1 MQWIAWSFIPGLH
14 WLTWIHAAIVT
25 KEPWYY
31 VLGGFYALP
40 LLMVG
45 LTRTPSWRL
54 LLYSWIICLVH
65 VQLRR
70 QSIAQ
75 RIAQAAP
82 ITEESLMQEL
92 VQAALKHDGCLTV
105 TQGVMETGASFANV
119 EGVLNEMVAS
129 GYVYKRNHPETGVI
143 EYVFQEVL

>member
-1 MQWIAWSFIPGLH
+1 
-14 WLTWIHAAIVT
+14 VT

-54 LLYSWIICLVH
+54 LLYSWIICMVH

-105 TQGVMETGASFANV
+105 TQGVMETGVSFPNV

-129 GYVYKRNHPETGVI
+129 GYVYKRNNPETGVI

>member
-14 WLTWIHAAIVT
+14 WLTWIHAAIVA

-40 LLMVG
+40 WLMIS
-45 LTRTPSWRL
+45 LTRAPSWRL
-54 LLYSWIICLVH
+54 LLYSWIICMVH

-70 QSIAQ
+70 QQIAQ

-82 ITEESLMQEL
+82 VTEESLMQEL
-92 VQAALKHDGCLTV
+92 IQAALKHDGCLTV
-105 TQGVMETGASFANV
+105 TQGVMETGASFPNV
-119 EGVLNEMVAS
+119 EGVLNEMVVS
-129 GYVYKRNHPETGVI
+129 GYVYKRNNPETGVI